1 MIPHCS
7 IFAATAKSNIIVQ
20 KKRQHCPELYL
31 LYVVFRVRVILLFV
45 SECLTFSFL
54 FYDCAKIIFRY
65 WSLAVWDS
73 AATLYVDMRF
83 IRPHLS
89 ADQDSATSVIKDSRN
104 SAESSVLCIGQN
116 GVFRILT
123 IYELYVLFS
132 VEAEMSGQESLAQ
145 KNLTVCISVLRLTV
159 MHSMAGSPGRREF
172 SNISVS
178 WIISQ

>member
-31 LYVVFRVRVILLFV
+31 LYVVFRVRVILLFAEEEDTGLNSNLPRGIILDPQPIV
-45 SECLTFSFL
+45 SEWLTFSFL

-83 IRPHLS
+83 IRVRPHLS

-123 IYELYVLFS
+123 IYELCVLFS
-132 VEAEMSGQESLAQ
+132 VEAEMSGQELLAQ
-145 KNLTVCISVLRLTV
+145 KNLTD
-159 MHSMAGSPGRREF
+159 
-172 SNISVS
+172 
-178 WIISQ
+178 

>member
-1 MIPHCS
+1 MISHCS

-31 LYVVFRVRVILLFV
+31 LYVVFRVRVILLFAEEEDTGLNSNLPRGIILDPQPIV
-45 SECLTFSFL
+45 SEWLTFSFL

-83 IRPHLS
+83 IRVRPHLS

-104 SAESSVLCIGQN
+104 SAESSVICIGQN

-123 IYELYVLFS
+123 IYELCVLFS
-132 VEAEMSGQESLAQ
+132 VEAEMSGQELLAQ
-145 KNLTVCISVLRLTV
+145 KNLTD
-159 MHSMAGSPGRREF
+159 
-172 SNISVS
+172 
-178 WIISQ
+178 

>member
-31 LYVVFRVRVILLFV
+31 LYVVFRVRVILLFAEEEDTGLNSNLPRGIILDPQPIV
-45 SECLTFSFL
+45 SEWLTFSFL

-83 IRPHLS
+83 IRVRPHLS

-116 GVFRILT
+116 GIFRILT
-123 IYELYVLFS
+123 IYELCMLFS
-132 VEAEMSGQESLAQ
+132 VEAEMSGQELLAQ
-145 KNLTVCISVLRLTV
+145 KNLTD
-159 MHSMAGSPGRREF
+159 
-172 SNISVS
+172 
-178 WIISQ
+178 

>member
-31 LYVVFRVRVILLFV
+31 LYVVFRVRVILLFAEEEDTGLNSNLPRGIILDPQPIV
-45 SECLTFSFL
+45 SEWLTFSFL

-73 AATLYVDMRF
+73 AAPLYVDMRF
-83 IRPHLS
+83 IRVRPHLS

-123 IYELYVLFS
+123 IYELCVLFS
-132 VEAEMSGQESLAQ
+132 VEAEMSGQELLAQ
-145 KNLTVCISVLRLTV
+145 KNLTD
-159 MHSMAGSPGRREF
+159 
-172 SNISVS
+172 
-178 WIISQ
+178 

>member
-31 LYVVFRVRVILLFV
+31 LYVVFRVRVILLFAEEEDTGLNSNLPRGIILDPQPIV
-45 SECLTFSFL
+45 SEWLTFSFL

-83 IRPHLS
+83 IRVRPHLS

-104 SAESSVLCIGQN
+104 SAESSVICIGQN

-123 IYELYVLFS
+123 IYELCVLFS
-132 VEAEMSGQESLAQ
+132 VEAEMSGQELLAQ
-145 KNLTVCISVLRLTV
+145 KNLTD
-159 MHSMAGSPGRREF
+159 
-172 SNISVS
+172 
-178 WIISQ
+178 